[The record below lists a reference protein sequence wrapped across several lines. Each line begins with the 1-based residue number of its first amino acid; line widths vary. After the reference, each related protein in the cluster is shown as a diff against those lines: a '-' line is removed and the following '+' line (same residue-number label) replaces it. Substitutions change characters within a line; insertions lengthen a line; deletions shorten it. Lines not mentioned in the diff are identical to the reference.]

1 MEHSLF
7 GRFVWSSLDKV
18 QHTRRWNHSLGSA
31 RAAEELRICYVCET
45 HVRHADEIWI
55 PLDGVESASRSF
67 CSERFKLNDICEQV
81 VLVIKR
87 HRLGF
92 AT

>member
-1 MEHSLF
+1 MSEPGQGTTYKAMESLF
-7 GRFVWSSLDKV
+7 GTSPSRGRATDLPYLRG
-18 QHTRRWNHSLGSA
+18 T
-31 RAAEELRICYVCET
+31 RAACI
-45 HVRHADEIWI
+45 ADELWI
-55 PLDGVESASRSF
+55 PTDGIESASRSF